1 MDDGVHTDHKAG
13 VICLCGYSPDA
24 EITTLRARVRE
35 LEEHMALSG
44 TPSTSNEPPSP
55 RDAVVEAAV
64 EYERLWIKVQET
76 DTASVDDRVE
86 LGRAREHLSATVRAL
101 RAAEGRG

>member
-44 TPSTSNEPPSP
+44 TPSTP
-55 RDAVVEAAV
+55 R
-64 EYERLWIKVQET
+64 RGGG
-76 DTASVDDRVE
+76 
-86 LGRAREHLSATVRAL
+86 GRRRVRASL
-101 RAAEGRG
+101 DQGPGDRHRKR